1 MARKRIEVKLTQ
13 DEHESL
19 STYVTRGQK
28 SAREINRARIL
39 LLANDGL
46 KDQDIEKVLGVSRV
60 TIYNMRKKY
69 QSKGVQH
76 ILDVLQDEPRG
87 GRPMKFDSKIEAQV
101 TMIACSAPPQGAA
114 RWTLHLIAEK
124 LIKLDMVD
132 TISHESVRSI
142 LKKTN
147 SSHG

>member
-46 KDQDIEKVLGVSRV
+46 KDQDIEKVLRVSRV

-142 LKKTN
+142 LKKT
-147 SSHG
+147 S

>member
-69 QSKGVQH
+69 HSKGGQP

-132 TISHESVRSI
+132 TISYESVRSI
-142 LKKTN
+142 LKKT
-147 SSHG
+147 S

>member
-46 KDQDIEKVLGVSRV
+46 KDQDIEKVLGVSHV

-69 QSKGVQH
+69 QCKGVQH

-87 GRPMKFDSKIEAQV
+87 GRPMKFDSKVEAQV

-114 RWTLHLIAEK
+114 RWTLQLIAEK
-124 LIKLDMVD
+124 LVKLDIVD

-142 LKKTN
+142 LKKT
-147 SSHG
+147 S

>member
-87 GRPMKFDSKIEAQV
+87 GRPMKFDSTVEAQV
-101 TMIACSAPPQGAA
+101 TMMACSAPPQGAA
-114 RWTLHLIAEK
+114 LSF
-124 LIKLDMVD
+124 D
-132 TISHESVRSI
+132 T
-142 LKKTN
+142 
-147 SSHG
+147 

>member
-39 LLANDGL
+39 LLANDGR

-69 QSKGVQH
+69 QSKGDQH

-87 GRPMKFDSKIEAQV
+87 GRPMKFDSKVEAQV

-124 LIKLDMVD
+124 LVQLDMVD

-142 LKKTN
+142 LKKT
-147 SSHG
+147 S

>member
-19 STYVTRGQK
+19 SIYVTRGQK

-114 RWTLHLIAEK
+114 RWTLQLIAEK

-142 LKKTN
+142 VKKT
-147 SSHG
+147 S

>member
-46 KDQDIEKVLGVSRV
+46 KDQDIAKGLGVSRV
-60 TIYNMRKKY
+60 TI
-69 QSKGVQH
+69 
-76 ILDVLQDEPRG
+76 
-87 GRPMKFDSKIEAQV
+87 
-101 TMIACSAPPQGAA
+101 
-114 RWTLHLIAEK
+114 
-124 LIKLDMVD
+124 
-132 TISHESVRSI
+132 
-142 LKKTN
+142 
-147 SSHG
+147 

>member
-76 ILDVLQDEPRG
+76 ILDVLQDEPGG

-142 LKKTN
+142 LKKT
-147 SSHG
+147 S

>member
-19 STYVTRGQK
+19 STYVAHGQK

-46 KDQDIEKVLGVSRV
+46 KDQDIAKVLGVSRV

-69 QSKGVQH
+69 HHKGPQPL
-76 ILDVLQDEPRG
+76 LDVLHDEPRG
-87 GRPMKFDSKIEAQV
+87 GRPLQFDSNVAAKV
-101 TMIACSAPPQGAA
+101 TMIACSEPPPGAA
-114 RWTLHLIAEK
+114 RWTLHLIADK
-124 LIKLDMVD
+124 LVQLDTVD
-132 TISHESVRSI
+132 TISHESVRSL

-147 SSHG
+147 

>member
-1 MARKRIEVKLTQ
+1 MARKRIAVKLTQ

>member
-13 DEHESL
+13 DEPESL

-39 LLANDGL
+39 LLANDGR

-69 QSKGVQH
+69 QSKGDQH
-76 ILDVLQDEPRG
+76 ILDVLHDEPRG
-87 GRPMKFDSKIEAQV
+87 GRPMKFDSKVEAQV

-124 LIKLDMVD
+124 LVQLDMVD

-142 LKKTN
+142 LKKT
-147 SSHG
+147 S

>member
-1 MARKRIEVKLTQ
+1 MARKRIEGKLTQ

-39 LLANDGL
+39 LLANDGR

-69 QSKGVQH
+69 QSKGDQH
-76 ILDVLQDEPRG
+76 ILDVLHDEPRG
-87 GRPMKFDSKIEAQV
+87 GRPMKFDSKVEAQV

-124 LIKLDMVD
+124 LVQLDMVD

-142 LKKTN
+142 LKKT
-147 SSHG
+147 S

>member
-13 DEHESL
+13 DDHESL
-19 STYVTRGQK
+19 STSVTRGQK

-39 LLANDGL
+39 LLANDGR

-69 QSKGVQH
+69 QSKGDQH
-76 ILDVLQDEPRG
+76 ILDVLHDEPRG
-87 GRPMKFDSKIEAQV
+87 GRPMKFDSKVEAQV

-124 LIKLDMVD
+124 LVQLDMVD

-142 LKKTN
+142 LKKT
-147 SSHG
+147 S

>member
-87 GRPMKFDSKIEAQV
+87 GRPMKFDSKVEAQV
-101 TMIACSAPPQGAA
+101 TMIACSAPPQGSA
-114 RWTLHLIAEK
+114 RWTLQLIAEK
-124 LIKLDMVD
+124 LVKLDMVD

-142 LKKTN
+142 LKKT
-147 SSHG
+147 S

>member
-101 TMIACSAPPQGAA
+101 TMIACSAPPKGAA

-142 LKKTN
+142 LKKT
-147 SSHG
+147 S

>member
-46 KDQDIEKVLGVSRV
+46 KDQDIEKVLRVSRV
-60 TIYNMRKKY
+60 TIYSMRKKY

-114 RWTLHLIAEK
+114 RWTLQLIAEK
-124 LIKLDMVD
+124 LITLDMVD
-132 TISHESVRSI
+132 TISHARVRSI
-142 LKKTN
+142 VKKT
-147 SSHG
+147 S